1 MSVAGMSLA
10 SLLPAPSQSRWDRD
24 EERVRQAEQRENQ
37 VVSAAK
43 AAPPYGKR
51 KGWIPR
57 TVEDFGDGGAF
68 PEIHVAQYPLKN
80 VILLYI
86 RVSVDLSWHY
96 SRKESQELDITLDS
110 TAL

>member
-1 MSVAGMSLA
+1 M
-10 SLLPAPSQSRWDRD
+10 
-24 EERVRQAEQRENQ
+24 AEQRENQ

-57 TVEDFGDGGAF
+57 TVEDFADGGGIF
-68 PEIHVAQYPLKN
+68 

-86 RVSVDLSWHY
+86 PVSVVLS
-96 SRKESQELDITLDS
+96 
-110 TAL
+110 